1 MLLLLGTSNSPA
13 GTDTWENTLC
23 YPDRFHPDADVLP
36 VEQHIHETG
45 SLTCT
50 VLENVNHTCTL
61 WTPANE
67 DTKIAAVKRYEQRL
81 SCEITTELELTQ
93 PKILKVFHNDHWH
106 PYRQAHSANLL
117 SITFVFLMNH
127 PVLS

>member
-1 MLLLLGTSNSPA
+1 
-13 GTDTWENTLC
+13 
-23 YPDRFHPDADVLP
+23 VLP
-36 VEQHIHETG
+36 VEQHINETG

-50 VLENVNHTCTL
+50 VLENVEHTWTL

-67 DTKIAAVKRYEQRL
+67 DAIIAAVNQYEGGH

-93 PKILKVFHNDHWH
+93 SKILKVFHNDPWH
-106 PYRQAHSANLL
+106 PYCHSHNANLL

-127 PVLS
+127 PVLH